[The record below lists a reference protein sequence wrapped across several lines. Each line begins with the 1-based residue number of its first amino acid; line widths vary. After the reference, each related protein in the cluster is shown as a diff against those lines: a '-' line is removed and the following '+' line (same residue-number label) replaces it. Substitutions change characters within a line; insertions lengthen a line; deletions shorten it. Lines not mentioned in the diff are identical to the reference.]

1 MCGITGQLNFNNKSI
16 DRTIFKKM
24 NNLILH
30 RGPDDFGYYF
40 NNNLALGNVRLSI
53 FDTSNN
59 GHMPMKS
66 KDGRF
71 VISYNGEVYNWK
83 EIRKD
88 LKFNNWRS
96 ETDTETILYAY
107 IEKGPECLKLFR
119 GMFTISI
126 WDNKKKEIFIARDR
140 EGIKPLYYFKSS
152 EKIIFSSEIKSI
164 IRSGVNKK
172 IDYGELYNFLRW
184 GLIDHSKKTLFK
196 NIYQLEPGCY
206 LRSSTSNNL
215 KIQRYYSLKNEIF
228 ENQLNENENIEKI
241 FFSNLQETIKLYTR
255 SDVKYGTLL
264 SSGTDSSL
272 ITSLIK
278 SKLNKNLHTFTYDFK
293 GSSPNLYGESKKTKN
308 FSKKL
313 GIKNHISYLDS
324 KEVPHLFDK
333 MLFYQELPITS
344 LRVLSEFKLN
354 SLAKKLGYSV
364 LISGDGG
371 DHIGGGFKYYWH
383 SIVLDEI
390 KNKGV
395 KAGKLLQ
402 NKFLDHFKIKN
413 KKNFISNSVRA
424 TINPGTTTTDGV
436 PYFNILQYEKN
447 FLKLNEKNKFNFERP
462 FKSNLLNFQYI
473 DLTYHNLPRVLRM
486 KDRASMA
493 NGVEMRVPLLDS
505 KMVKFSFNL
514 KHYDKVK
521 GVQQRYFMIKAA
533 NKYLKKINISKTKTS
548 IVDNQREWL
557 KTELRDWVGDAIHSK
572 ILNDLGIFDVANVKK
587 SFDIYCKN
595 KITNTSYN
603 FFQIINVVYWY
614 ESIFKKK
621 IF

>member
-1 MCGITGQLNFNNKSI
+1 MTTQ
-16 DRTIFKKM
+16 
-24 NNLILH
+24 
-30 RGPDDFGYYF
+30 
-40 NNNLALGNVRLSI
+40 
-53 FDTSNN
+53 
-59 GHMPMKS
+59 
-66 KDGRF
+66 
-71 VISYNGEVYNWK
+71 
-83 EIRKD
+83 
-88 LKFNNWRS
+88 
-96 ETDTETILYAY
+96 
-107 IEKGPECLKLFR
+107 
-119 GMFTISI
+119 
-126 WDNKKKEIFIARDR
+126 
-140 EGIKPLYYFKSS
+140 
-152 EKIIFSSEIKSI
+152 
-164 IRSGVNKK
+164 
-172 IDYGELYNFLRW
+172 
-184 GLIDHSKKTLFK
+184 KKTLFK